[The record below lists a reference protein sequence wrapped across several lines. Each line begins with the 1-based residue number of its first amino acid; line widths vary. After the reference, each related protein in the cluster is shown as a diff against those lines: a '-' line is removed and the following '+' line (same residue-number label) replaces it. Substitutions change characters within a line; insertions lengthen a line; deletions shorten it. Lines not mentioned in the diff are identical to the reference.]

1 MGIGAKLLW
10 PIVLAFT
17 LLMGVIHFY
26 FVPRLLDSE
35 RESVLRHEHEVLNA
49 LETGLVQDLLL
60 GDLAAIYATLDS
72 QIENRGGVWAWLEL
86 RNANG
91 KRLYPLGERPRPDGE
106 YLVALDHIMELDG
119 ARVAHI
125 SLVADLEA
133 EYLAGLVQMRDIE
146 QLLLLVLFVLLAVG
160 LWLQQRWV
168 RQPLARLELAATQI
182 SRGEFDIALPAVSDD
197 EIGRLTRAFE
207 DMRTNLQ
214 SAQQVLIDARLEAE
228 KASQAKSAFLS
239 RMSHE
244 LRTPMNAILGFAQLL
259 ELEARDPNG
268 REFIAE
274 ILKAGDHL
282 LKLIDEVLDLAR
294 VESGKVELVLEDVDA
309 QSLCDES
316 IALVRSLA
324 RESGVGLSVQT
335 GGIAGARIH
344 VDGTRL
350 KQVLVNLLSNAIKYN
365 HLGGRVT
372 LSGERRPAGRFRF
385 SVSDTGKGLDK
396 AQQQRLFNPFDR
408 LGAEKDGVHGTGIGL
423 VISKRLVEEM
433 GGELGYHSRVGQGS
447 TFWIEVDAAEQGR
460 NKDAEAVAEGASAL
474 VEAASH
480 GRRATVLYIEDNRA
494 NRYLVRRIIEQH
506 TSYLLLSAPDAV
518 SGIALA
524 HERLPDL
531 ILMDI
536 NLPDM
541 DGFSALSRL
550 RSQGRTKSIPVIAV
564 SANAMT
570 RQVERGRAGGFVA
583 YLTKPIAVKS
593 LLEAISSALG
603 AAAAGGEG
611 ARFGHAE
618 ENRELEERD
627 K

>member
-1 MGIGAKLLW
+1 MSIGAKLLW

-49 LETGLVQDLLL
+49 LETGLVQDLLR

-86 RNANG
+86 SNANG

-106 YLVALDHIMELDG
+106 YLVALDHVMEWDG
-119 ARVAHI
+119 VRVAHI

-133 EYLAGLVQMRDIE
+133 EYLAGFAQMRNIE
-146 QLLLLVLFVLLAVG
+146 LVLVLVLFVLLAVG

-214 SAQQVLIDARLEAE
+214 AAQQVLIDARREAE
-228 KASQAKSAFLS
+228 QASQAKSAFLS

-259 ELEARDPNG
+259 ELDERDPNS

-282 LKLIDEVLDLAR
+282 LKLIDEVLDLAK
-294 VESGKVELVLEDVDA
+294 VESGKVELVLEDMDA
-309 QSLCDES
+309 QPLCDES
-316 IALVRSLA
+316 VALVRSLA
-324 RESGVGLSVQT
+324 RESGVSLSVQAE
-335 GGIAGARIH
+335 GIAGARIH

-385 SVSDTGKGLDK
+385 SVSDTGKGMDK

-408 LGAEKDGVHGTGIGL
+408 LGAEKDGVRGTGIGL
-423 VISKRLVEEM
+423 VISKRLVEGM
-433 GGELGYHSRVGQGS
+433 GGELGHHSRVGQGS
-447 TFWIEVDAAEQGR
+447 TFWIEVAAAEQDGV
-460 NKDAEAVAEGASAL
+460 NKKEAEAEAEEGAQAL
-474 VEAASH
+474 IELASR
-480 GRRATVLYIEDNRA
+480 GRRVTVLYIEDNPA

-506 TSYLLLSAPDAV
+506 TPYRLLSAPDAAR
-518 SGIALA
+518 GIALA
-524 HERLPDL
+524 HECLPDL

-550 RSQGRTKSIPVIAV
+550 RSRGRTRSIPVIAV

-570 RQVERGRAGGFVA
+570 RQVERGRAVGFVA

-593 LLEAISSALG
+593 LLETITSVLG
-603 AAAAGGEG
+603 AAAPAGDES
-611 ARFGHAE
+611 RFGHVE
-618 ENRELEERD
+618 D
-627 K
+627 KQK